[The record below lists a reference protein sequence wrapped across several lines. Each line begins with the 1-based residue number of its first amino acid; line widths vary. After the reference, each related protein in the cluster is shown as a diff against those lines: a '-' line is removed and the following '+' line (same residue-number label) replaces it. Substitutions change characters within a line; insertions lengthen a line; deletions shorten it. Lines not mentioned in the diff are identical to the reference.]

1 MERDGAEARHEEMV
15 HHSWMR
21 RALALARAAAAAGE
35 VPVGAVLV
43 RDGIVIGEGS
53 NRPIGAAD
61 PTAHAEIL
69 AIREAA
75 RRDGNY
81 RLPGTILYV
90 TVEPCTMCAG
100 ALVHARVGML
110 VYGAA
115 EPRAGAVE
123 SAAAVLANSRL
134 NHTVAVLGGVLA
146 QESAALLKDF
156 FATRRAAA
164 GVMHG
169 NHEGQP

>member
-1 MERDGAEARHEEMV
+1 MV

-21 RALALARAAAAAGE
+21 RALALARDAAAAGE

-43 RDGIVIGEGS
+43 RDGVIIGEGS
-53 NRPIGAAD
+53 NRPITSAD

-69 AIREAA
+69 AIRDAA
-75 RRDGNY
+75 RRVGNY

-100 ALVHARVGML
+100 ALVHARVGTL
-110 VYGAA
+110 VYGTA

-123 SAAAVLANSRL
+123 SAAAVLANPRL
-134 NHTVAVLGGVLA
+134 NHTVTVRGGVLA
-146 QESAALLKDF
+146 QQSAALLKEF
-156 FATRRAAA
+156 FATRREAA
-164 GVMHG
+164 GAIQG
-169 NHEGQP
+169 NHEGPP